1 MVFAAAPLDERRTA
15 VRLSYAFTLDAWSQW
30 AIELYLRTVAGDR
43 GGFTADE
50 GGADAAAV
58 GGLRGL
64 LERNLMLYL
73 IALDAAAA
81 VPDARHAAGFQRRLR
96 EYFAGTERYPR
107 QLRELDL
114 DAYLARKAPL
124 VQAGQ
129 LPGRTP

>member
-1 MVFAAAPLDERRTA
+1 
-15 VRLSYAFTLDAWSQW
+15 
-30 AIELYLRTVAGDR
+30 
-43 GGFTADE
+43 
-50 GGADAAAV
+50 
-58 GGLRGL
+58 
-64 LERNLMLYL
+64 
-73 IALDAAAA
+73 

-114 DAYLARKAPL
+114 DAYLARKALL